1 MFVLCTIQN
10 LNTLWI
16 ICLNYASITKF
27 HANHQYAQCIMISI
41 AVFLFYFISN
51 LMYWLFGYKYWV
63 IAIEV
68 PMLISAG
75 EEEKLNHT
83 SICSEVRYKA
93 FNWVVII
100 VNLFFCLWAGW
111 KRGVIENASLF
122 SNVSPQLGNT
132 VMTLYTIISFL
143 LVISACFLA
152 DALRRLKKSFN
163 KDSRLVVN

>member
-1 MFVLCTIQN
+1 
-10 LNTLWI
+10 
-16 ICLNYASITKF
+16 
-27 HANHQYAQCIMISI
+27 
-41 AVFLFYFISN
+41 
-51 LMYWLFGYKYWV
+51 MYWLFGYKYWV

-68 PMLISAG
+68 PRLISAG
-75 EEEKLNHT
+75 EEEKLNHK
-83 SICSEVRYKA
+83 SICSEVRYEA